1 MEVVGHNIQSDLLLM
16 NKPQYLLLGAWVGL
30 QGGMDVFVMKK
41 HLGPAGSQTIKHLVP
56 LCS

>member
-1 MEVVGHNIQSDLLLM
+1 MVGHNIQSDLLLM

-41 HLGPAGSQTIKHLVP
+41 HIGPAGSQTIKHLVP